1 MGETYER
8 DGYCAHR
15 GYRIVHRAVLRLVRD
30 LGVALGALQ
39 LDLVVYGAPCV
50 RITPSNLTRT
60 IARCPLCKRNIDQ
73 TMLGRS
79 PNRGNAPSRTCTD
92 VGVYLYG
99 IAVAVERLGFHGYVG
114 KGNRLLHPVVGLRFR
129 PHVGRVVAQSG

>member
-60 IARCPLCKRNIDQ
+60 ITRCPLCKHHIDKK
-73 TMLGRS
+73 MLGRS